1 MSTVS
6 NADVFGWKAEPR
18 RVRFALSKA
27 CLVSILLHASLL
39 FVLGLIT
46 ITQKL
51 DVMATISSV
60 MDNEQSLEEPLDP
73 QFDTKLDQP
82 IGNESE
88 FSSFAASE
96 MATTVLTKDPQSEME
111 RAVDPTLDVRAPI
124 LVERLA
130 PTKIDV
136 LSAVSTTGTTE
147 KTGGVEGAVD
157 RLAWEIANSL
167 REKKTLVVWMFDVS
181 PSLNARR
188 EAIAQRVENVYNQLN
203 ELNVGADKALLS
215 AVAVFGE
222 SCTIVTSKPLDS
234 AEDLVAAVRRI
245 KPDSSGEENTFGAV
259 LKVAQHFLPFRTE
272 QHRDVMLIV
281 VTDEEGSDLDNLE
294 KAIDRCKKYGL
305 RCYCVGDSA
314 PFGRKN
320 VEVPFELD
328 SGERVIGVMQ
338 KGPESRYGELLR
350 LGYWATHGHDFDDMS
365 SGFGPYGLTR
375 LCTETNGLYFITDEG
390 RGSHR
395 FDLDVMRNYS
405 PDYLPIV
412 ALDREI
418 QRNKAKL
425 ALMQAC
431 TEVEREAQRRKVLN
445 ISMPRLEFK
454 SDNDTVLRRELT
466 EAQKPIADLDAS
478 LDLLVRHLEQGEKD
492 RQKIKEARWQASYDL
507 AMGRTLALRVRA
519 FGYNSMLAEMKGN
532 PKTFQNP
539 DNNMWRLTPSNDIT
553 TGVAVKKMAAKAES
567 YLNRVIELHPNTP
580 WALMAQR
587 EKSVPMGWDWKESHY
602 NPNPTMAAGQQKPG
616 PKFLDMED
624 NKSKVKPKKVE
635 PAEPERRAI

>member
-1 MSTVS
+1 
-6 NADVFGWKAEPR
+6 
-18 RVRFALSKA
+18 
-27 CLVSILLHASLL
+27 
-39 FVLGLIT
+39 
-46 ITQKL
+46 
-51 DVMATISSV
+51 
-60 MDNEQSLEEPLDP
+60 MDEQVEMDEPLVP
-73 QFDTKLDQP
+73 EFDTKLEQT
-82 IGNESE
+82 IGTDGD

-96 MATTVLTKDPQSEME
+96 EATAVLTKDPQSEIE
-111 RAVDPTLDVRAPI
+111 RTADPTVDVKAPM

-167 REKKTLVVWMFDVS
+167 REKKTLVVWLFDVS

-188 EAIAQRVENVYNQLN
+188 QAIAQRVENVYNQLN

-222 SCTIVTSKPLDS
+222 SCTIVTPKPLDDAS
-234 AEDLVAAVRRI
+234 ELVTAVRRI
-245 KPDSSGEENTFGAV
+245 KPDSSGEENTFAAV

-281 VTDEEGSDLDNLE
+281 VTDEEGADLDNLE
-294 KAIDRCKKYGL
+294 RAIDRCKKYGL

-375 LCTETNGLYFITDEG
+375 LCTETNGLYFITDNG
-390 RGSHR
+390 RGSHQ

-478 LDLLVRHLEQGEKD
+478 LDLLMRHLEQGEKD

-532 PKTFQNP
+532 PRKFEDP
-539 DNNMWRLTPSNDIT
+539 ENNMWRLIPSNEIT
-553 TGVAVKKMAAKAES
+553 SGVAIKKMAAKADT

-587 EKSVPMGWDWKESHY
+587 EKSVPMGWDWQETHY
-602 NPNPTMAAGQQKPG
+602 NPNPTVANGQRKPG
-616 PKFLDMED
+616 PKFLDMDD
-624 NKSKVKPKKVE
+624 NKTKANQQKMEPVE
-635 PAEPERRAI
+635 PQRRAI